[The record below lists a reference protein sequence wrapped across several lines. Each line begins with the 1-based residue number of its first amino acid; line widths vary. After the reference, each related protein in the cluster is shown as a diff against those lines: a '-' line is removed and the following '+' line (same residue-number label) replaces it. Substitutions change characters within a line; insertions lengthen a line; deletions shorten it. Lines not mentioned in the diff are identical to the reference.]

1 MSSFEHP
8 KHLFKLM
15 DNINIY
21 IFCLSETMRGYIQ
34 LNSKVA
40 FLEEYRR
47 RDGRNF
53 SFTEPYLPYLTKS
66 I

>member
-40 FLEEYRR
+40 FFGGVSSKRR
-47 RDGRNF
+47 
-53 SFTEPYLPYLTKS
+53 S
-66 I
+66 